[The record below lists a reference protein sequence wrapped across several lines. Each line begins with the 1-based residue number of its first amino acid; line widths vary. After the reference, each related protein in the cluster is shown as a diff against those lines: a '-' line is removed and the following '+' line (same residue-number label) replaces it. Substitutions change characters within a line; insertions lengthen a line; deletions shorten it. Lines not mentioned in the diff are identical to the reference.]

1 VSCIKR
7 KGAATKV
14 ATTSPTKSSDVVIG
28 GLVVATSVAVQKL
41 FIGGLRYIVEV
52 SQKMKILFRALLLF
66 IAFVIALGVIKFLF
80 FKLFFFA
87 LWVGAIV
94 FLIWI
99 VSAVV
104 RRA

>member
-1 VSCIKR
+1 
-7 KGAATKV
+7 
-14 ATTSPTKSSDVVIG
+14 
-28 GLVVATSVAVQKL
+28 
-41 FIGGLRYIVEV
+41 
-52 SQKMKILFRALLLF
+52 MKILFRALLLF

-87 LWVGAIV
+87 LWVAAIV

-99 VSAVV
+99 VSAIV